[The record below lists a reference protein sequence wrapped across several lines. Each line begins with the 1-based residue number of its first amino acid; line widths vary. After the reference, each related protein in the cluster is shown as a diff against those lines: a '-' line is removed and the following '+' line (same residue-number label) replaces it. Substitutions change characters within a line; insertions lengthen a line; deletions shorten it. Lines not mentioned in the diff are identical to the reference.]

1 MDVRRIGLMTL
12 VAGFAAVPASAQ
24 VRASQPGVLEIA
36 REVLKPGRGGAHAA
50 VEKDWAAFGRQH
62 GAPGY
67 IALTSNSGTAEAWY
81 LFGHNSW
88 AAYDSASA
96 YAGKDATYAAGNRRL
111 AEMDGEHLT
120 GSGTI
125 LASAVP
131 EAGHGAFPDLS
142 QARVYVITTY
152 RTKMGME
159 AAFIQ
164 AAKGYAAIAKT
175 NPAIGGWRVYSVQGG
190 MPSGTFLAISTFPS
204 YAAWEANE
212 KLVGAAVAAAPKA
225 TTDALTKLANDA
237 LMSPGDPRFFAVSPG
252 MSLAPAEWLTQP
264 FWKP

>member
-1 MDVRRIGLMTL
+1 MRRLPVMVCGTVLLGM
-12 VAGFAAVPASAQ
+12 AVPAVAQ
-24 VRASQPGVLEIA
+24 VRASQPAVIEIV
-36 REVLKPGRGGAHAA
+36 REFVKPGRGGAHEA
-50 VEKDWAAFGRQH
+50 VEKGWAAFGRHH
-62 GAPGY
+62 GSPGY
-67 IALTSNSGTAEAWY
+67 LALTSNSGAAEAWF

-88 AAYDSASA
+88 AAYDSSRA
-96 YAGKDATYAAGNRRL
+96 YAGKDPTYADGNSRL
-111 AEMDGEHLT
+111 SEMDGEHLT
-120 GSGTI
+120 GTGTI
-125 LASAVP
+125 LGTAVA

-142 QARVYVITTY
+142 QARLYVITTY

-212 KLVGAAVAAAPKA
+212 KLINAAVAAAPKA
-225 TTDALTKLANDA
+225 TTDALAKLANDA
-237 LMSPGDPRFFAVSPG
+237 LMNPGDPRFFNVSPG

>member
-1 MDVRRIGLMTL
+1 MTL

-50 VEKDWAAFGRQH
+50 VERDWAAFGRQH

-67 IALTSNSGTAEAWY
+67 IALTSNSGASEAWY
-81 LFGHNSW
+81 LFGHSSW
-88 AAYDSASA
+88 AAYDSSQA
-96 YAGKDATYAAGNRRL
+96 YAGKDPTYAAGNSRL

-125 LASAVP
+125 LATAVP

-142 QARVYVITTY
+142 QARVYEITTF
-152 RTKMGME
+152 RMKMGMD
-159 AAFIQ
+159 AAFTQ
-164 AAKGYAAIAKT
+164 LAKGYAAIART
-175 NPAIGGWRVYSVQGG
+175 NPAIAGWRVYSVAGG
-190 MPSGTFLAISTFPS
+190 MPSGTFLAITTFPS
-204 YAAWEANE
+204 YAAREANE
-212 KLVGAAVAAAPKA
+212 KLMGAAIAATPKA
-225 TTDALTKLANDA
+225 TMDALTKLGNDA
-237 LMSPGDPRFFAVSPG
+237 MMSMETRFFNVSPG